1 MKFKKNSKM
10 YGIIT
15 IYTYIYFFIYFI
27 TGINVRGY
35 MNIFRKEISLQNC
48 VMKGEKKK
56 ILAIQLQVVIFRKVI
71 DNSLAQVNKVVFYD
85 YSLVTYTS
93 FLCTAS
99 TRLSFC
105 NNSRDTRRVG
115 PP

>member
-1 MKFKKNSKM
+1 M

-48 VMKGEKKK
+48 VMQGEKKN
-56 ILAIQLQVVIFRKVI
+56 IS
-71 DNSLAQVNKVVFYD
+71 NS
-85 YSLVTYTS
+85 
-93 FLCTAS
+93 TAS
-99 TRLSFC
+99 GDFQKS
-105 NNSRDTRRVG
+105 D
-115 PP
+115 